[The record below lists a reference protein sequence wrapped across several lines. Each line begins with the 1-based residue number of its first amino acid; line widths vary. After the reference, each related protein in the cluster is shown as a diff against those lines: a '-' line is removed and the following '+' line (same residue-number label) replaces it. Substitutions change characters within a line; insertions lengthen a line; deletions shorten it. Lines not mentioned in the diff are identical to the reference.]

1 MNLSEL
7 RSTTDGAL
15 PVSRHEQLTRFYCY
29 ITDNYEQSRH
39 EVMKNITYDPDIF
52 DDAYNDTVIKVAN
65 VINEGRE
72 IEDIRYYFF
81 ISLKWNYINMQNRKR
96 RMLSRTTGVMPD
108 GMLDEEYSEER
119 YDKVMTLWDFISE
132 KLERQFEPGEVDIY
146 LIYYKLKSTGSS
158 LSYKKLS
165 DITGIPVKDIT
176 NIIQKLKKK
185 VRTDPEILEMKKK
198 LNF

>member
-1 MNLSEL
+1 VNLSEL
-7 RSTTDGAL
+7 RSTTD
-15 PVSRHEQLTRFYCY
+15 EQLTRFYGY

-96 RMLSRTTGVMPD
+96 RMLSRTTDIMPD
-108 GMLDEEYSEER
+108 GMFDEEYSEER

-176 NIIQKLKKK
+176 NIIQKLKKF
-185 VRTDPEILEMKKK
+185 VRNDEEIKEMKKS
-198 LNF
+198 LLI